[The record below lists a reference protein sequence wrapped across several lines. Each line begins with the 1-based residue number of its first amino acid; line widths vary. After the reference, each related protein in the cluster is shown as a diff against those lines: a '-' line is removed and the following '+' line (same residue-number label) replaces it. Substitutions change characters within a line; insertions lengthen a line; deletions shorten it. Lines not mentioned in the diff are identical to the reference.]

1 MILYTDNGHS
11 DLRGETYRSQY
22 AMCVRIRYGIG
33 ATVIIAW
40 IEYVKLH
47 TANDPVFRSNVYYE
61 VS

>member
-1 MILYTDNGHS
+1 MILYADNGHS

-22 AMCVRIRYGIG
+22 AMCVRITYGIG
-33 ATVIIAW
+33 SMVIITR

-47 TANDPVFRSNVYYE
+47 TANDSVFRSNVYYE